1 MKKLF
6 TSLTR
11 LLAQTWLWSLLVVIT
26 LALLIW
32 FAGPLLAV
40 ADHRFWESATSRL
53 LTICGLLLAWGLF
66 LVASDRRKASGSVNN
81 DQDPL
86 PPSRRAVDKEQAT
99 LRRLFKSAVQTL
111 QRSGLYSGH
120 SARWRKELPWYL
132 MIGPEGAGKTSLL
145 NCVTGFYRPQQGKF
159 LFNGRDITHLPPHKL
174 VRVGIGRTFQN
185 IELFPGMTVLSNM
198 LLARH
203 IHCRY
208 GLGAAALFASSAPA
222 SICPMTG

>member
-145 NCVTGFYRPQQGKF
+145 DHSGVKFPLNQLDGQQNSPPPATQQCDWYFAEQGV
-159 LFNGRDITHLPPHKL
+159 LLDTSGRY
-174 VRVGIGRTFQN
+174 
-185 IELFPGMTVLSNM
+185 
-198 LLARH
+198 LA
-203 IHCRY
+203 
-208 GLGAAALFASSAPA
+208 AQEPA
-222 SICPMTG
+222 DTEG

>member
-81 DQDPL
+81 DKDPL
-86 PPSRRAVDKEQAT
+86 PPSRRAVDME
-99 LRRLFKSAVQTL
+99 
-111 QRSGLYSGH
+111 
-120 SARWRKELPWYL
+120 
-132 MIGPEGAGKTSLL
+132 
-145 NCVTGFYRPQQGKF
+145 
-159 LFNGRDITHLPPHKL
+159 
-174 VRVGIGRTFQN
+174 
-185 IELFPGMTVLSNM
+185 
-198 LLARH
+198 
-203 IHCRY
+203 
-208 GLGAAALFASSAPA
+208 
-222 SICPMTG
+222 